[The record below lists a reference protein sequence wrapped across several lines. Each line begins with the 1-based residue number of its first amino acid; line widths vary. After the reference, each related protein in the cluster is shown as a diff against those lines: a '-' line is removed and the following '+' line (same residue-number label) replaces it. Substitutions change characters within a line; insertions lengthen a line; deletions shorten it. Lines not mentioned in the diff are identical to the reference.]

1 MNTFLIPKDP
11 LLRWSCLLPRLGR
24 EALLSPAGT
33 SQAQHV
39 FWGRNAIYHGLA
51 ALDISRDD
59 TVLVPAYHCAAAIE
73 PIVQYGAKVTFY
85 NVKQDCTPDFEDV
98 RSKIS
103 PTTTAVFVIHYF
115 GFPQPMRAWR
125 ELCRVYNLKL
135 IEDCAHVLIG
145 EVDGKALG
153 TFGDVSIF
161 SLRKFFPIYDGGQL
175 IINNS
180 SCRYRFTHERAS
192 LLFSLKVAK
201 NTLDR
206 LAEDSPGWVARALSG
221 LIHLPSTVVRHV
233 LSIGARPSKTLSV
246 SSYGIDFDPA
256 SLNVPMSGL
265 SRYLMRN
272 CYSALMVEK
281 RRTNYQ
287 YLQNKL
293 KSVKGLSCHFPTL
306 PESIAPL
313 VFPVIVSDEDDL
325 HLRLRDKGIPATTW
339 GGVIHTQLPLGQFPD
354 AQFLYKRLVCLPIHQ
369 DIRFNDIDLMAQV
382 MEEAI
387 RAGRNGRHRM
397 HPKYMASSGASSLS
411 PLPAADLG

>member
-11 LLRWSCLLPRLGR
+11 LLRWSCLRPRLGR
-24 EALLSPAGT
+24 EALPSPAGT

-73 PIVQYGAKVTFY
+73 PIVQYGAKVMFY
-85 NVKQDCTPDFEDV
+85 NVKKDCTPDFEDV

-103 PTTTAVFVIHYF
+103 PTTTAVLVIHFF
-115 GFPQPMRAWR
+115 GFPQPMRAWKD
-125 ELCRVYNLKL
+125 LCRRYNLKL
-135 IEDCAHVLIG
+135 IEDCAHVLTG
-145 EVDGKALG
+145 EVDGQTLG

-175 IINNS
+175 IINNP
-180 SCRYRFTHERAS
+180 SCRSRFTHERAS

-206 LAEDSPGWVARALSG
+206 LNEDSPGWIARALSG
-221 LIHLPSTVVRHV
+221 LVHLPSTVVRHL

-246 SSYGIDFDPA
+246 SSYGVDFDPA
-256 SLNVPMSGL
+256 SLNMPMSWL
-265 SRYLMRN
+265 SHYLMRN
-272 CYSALMVEK
+272 YYSLRMVEK
-281 RRTNYQ
+281 RRTNYL

-293 KSVKGLSCHFPTL
+293 KFVDGLSCLFQTL

-313 VFPVIVSDEDDL
+313 VCPVIVSGEDDV

-339 GGVIHTQLPLGQFPD
+339 GGVIHTQLPLREFPD
-354 AQFLYKRLVCLPIHQ
+354 AQFLYKRLLCLPIHQ
-369 DIRFNDIDLMAQV
+369 DICFNDIDFMVQV
-382 MEEAI
+382 IEESLCAM
-387 RAGRNGRHRM
+387 RNGRHRL
-397 HPKYMASSGASSLS
+397 HPENMVSSSVSSLG
-411 PLPAADLG
+411 PLHASDLG